1 MALDGG
7 AQRKEAIGK
16 GRRLAVALSAFARE
30 IGRGAEDPERIDRAC
45 AALADAV
52 VAALEGHGSRVTPA
66 NATRGRKPVHDRDW
80 AHAALLDEAMLDP
93 DGLPDRRQLIEALH
107 RRFEAP
113 ASRCLETPG

>member
-1 MALDGG
+1 M
-7 AQRKEAIGK
+7 
-16 GRRLAVALSAFARE
+16 ALSAFARE

-66 NATRGRKPVHDRDW
+66 NATRGREARSRPRW

-93 DGLPDRRQLIEALH
+93 DGLPDRRQLIEPCIA
-107 RRFEAP
+107 
-113 ASRCLETPG
+113 ASRRPPPGAWRHLDEECRAHVSCGCCCLRG